1 MSTIAKTPE
10 SYFTNIV
17 LGEKVFG
24 LLPEGTHEWEK
35 FINFEKLKEM
45 IEQKGSMKVIAQ
57 KGVSVYNPLTL
68 EMAEVDCLRQN
79 YMVMAKKL

>member
-35 FINFEKLKEM
+35 FINFE
-45 IEQKGSMKVIAQ
+45 
-57 KGVSVYNPLTL
+57 
-68 EMAEVDCLRQN
+68 
-79 YMVMAKKL
+79 

>member
-1 MSTIAKTPE
+1 
-10 SYFTNIV
+10 
-17 LGEKVFG
+17 
-24 LLPEGTHEWEK
+24 
-35 FINFEKLKEM
+35 M